1 MQLRRL
7 DPDPAEVTPLEVAQ
21 SLRPAERAPAER
33 PYVLANM
40 VGSADGRATV
50 GGRSGGLG
58 NEADRQLFHA
68 LREQVDAVLVGT
80 GTLRAERYGPFIRDP
95 ERRARREAAGLAPNP
110 IGCVATR
117 SMMLPDDIALF
128 EDPASTIAVY
138 TSAHAEPPDVAARLE
153 VTRLPAEMLTM
164 TSALELLRAD
174 HGARSVLCEG
184 GPTILGALLAEG
196 LVDELFLSLA
206 PRLVAGYGPSVVEG
220 PELPEPAELDRAWVL
235 ESEGLLFLRY
245 FVNR

>member
-138 TSAHAEPPDVAARLE
+138 TSADAEPPDVAARLE